1 MNKKENY
8 LNALL
13 IIGLLFFIFGFV
25 TWVNGTLI
33 TFFKKAF
40 QLDNTGSYLVTFASY
55 ISYTVAAI
63 PASVALKKTGFKN
76 GLSLGLLIMGVGALL
91 FIPAANI
98 ASYPLFLVGLF
109 TSGIGLTVLQTAA
122 NPYVTILGPRNSAA
136 QRISFMGIANK
147 SAGIVSQIIFGT
159 LLLSGTTES
168 TTEGELGKV
177 IVPYWILAA
186 IFVLLAL
193 LIKFSK
199 GLPEVSEEETEE
211 ASPAS
216 STLPLLAKTSI
227 FQFPNLVL
235 GVVALFCACGV
246 EVIAVDTII
255 NYGISLGF
263 PEKTALVFG
272 SYSLGAMMLGY
283 LLGTILIP
291 RFIAQDNYLK
301 LSALLGIGSTL
312 LTLFTAGYTSVAFVA
327 VMGFANAILW
337 PAIWPLALRG
347 LGRFTK
353 TGSALL
359 IMSVCGGALFPLLY
373 GSLADSAHDTRQA
386 YWMMIPLY
394 LVILYFA
401 VAGHKKNNW

>member
-1 MNKKENY
+1 MDKKNNY
-8 LNALL
+8 VSAML

-55 ISYTVAAI
+55 ISYTVMAI
-63 PASVALKKTGFKN
+63 PASLVLKKTGFKN
-76 GLSLGLLIMGVGALL
+76 GLSLGLLIMGVGSLL

-122 NPYVTILGPRNSAA
+122 NPYVTILGPRESAA

-147 SAGIVSQIIFGT
+147 SAGIVSQILFGT
-159 LLLSGTTES
+159 LLLGGVASDTTES
-168 TTEGELGKV
+168 ELGKV
-177 IVPYWILAA
+177 IVPYFVLFV
-186 IFVLLAL
+186 IFVVLAI
-193 LIKFSK
+193 LIKLSK
-199 GLPEVSEEETEE
+199 GLPEVNEEAEEELITT
-211 ASPAS
+211 
-216 STLPLLAKTSI
+216 STIAKTSI

-235 GVVALFCACGV
+235 GVLALFCAGGV

-291 RFIAQDNYLK
+291 RFISQENYLK
-301 LSALLGIGSTL
+301 FSSLLGIASTVVAI
-312 LTLFTAGYTSVAFVA
+312 LTTGYTSILCIA

-347 LGRFTK
+347 LGKFTK
-353 TGSALL
+353 TGGAML
-359 IMSVCGGALFPLLY
+359 IMSVCGGAIFPLVY
-373 GSLADSAHDTRQA
+373 GSLADITNDTRRA
-386 YWMMIPLY
+386 YLMMVPLY
-394 LVILYFA
+394 LVILYFS
-401 VAGHKKNNW
+401 VSGHKKNNW